1 MREAVNCLYRADTLI
16 AYITTDLDHHVAR
29 RVREEIDHNM
39 FLYRPSQL
47 VLDFSSVGFM
57 DSSALALILGRAE
70 VARELGASVRLV
82 GLSPLH
88 KRLVRLGGL
97 DRIEHISIATD
108 DK

>member
-1 MREAVNCLYRADTLI
+1 MREVVTCLHRSDTLI

-29 RVREEIDHNM
+29 EVREEIDHMM
-39 FLYRPSQL
+39 FLHRPSYI

-82 GLSPLH
+82 GLSPLY
-88 KRLVRLGGL
+88 KRLIRLGGL